1 MCSYMTV
8 CGFTCSFSEAF
19 NVVIDRMHTMIVLDT
34 KNITFSNQ
42 LLKLS
47 HNVSMQPR
55 YIPDIERTVVTLWF
69 YET

>member
-1 MCSYMTV
+1 
-8 CGFTCSFSEAF
+8 
-19 NVVIDRMHTMIVLDT
+19 MIVLDT